1 MLTLPVYLR
10 GNTYYFHTRIFGKQV
25 KKSLHTNDKQT
36 AIIKAL
42 ALVRAC
48 QMAID
53 SSGFNKYKINLNEG
67 ILESDG
73 PEDHANMMVAL
84 QTLLTKVQNEGIAHK
99 EKSKPAPEP
108 APVVEQPGLK
118 ILQVLDQM
126 FLLNDKQKP
135 ATVLA
140 YKNAITEFSKF
151 LGNPNINSVLESDIA
166 RFQVHLKTNGNS
178 TRTVDNKVSVVRALF
193 NFAIRLHYCFIPNPA
208 ANKNIVNK
216 KEHEKN
222 GYAIFELPE
231 MKLIFNSDFMK
242 IAMTKDPDYY
252 WCLVLAVITGCRI
265 SEITSLTKDQFQ
277 YDHLDNLFLKIRDSK
292 TVAGKREIP
301 IPKEIFENRFGAN
314 CKIKGKLF
322 KYEDRLGK
330 GSGNAVSQKFKR
342 HMKVVGV
349 DRPKL
354 VFHSIRK
361 FVNDTF
367 FNLDVPLEPRC
378 YFMGHEID
386 NVNVEKYSN
395 TVTVATLKEK
405 VSVAQITIARELSI
419 PLFVS

>member
-1 MLTLPVYLR
+1 M
-10 GNTYYFHTRIFGKQV
+10 
-25 KKSLHTNDKQT
+25 
-36 AIIKAL
+36 IKAL

-73 PEDHANMMVAL
+73 PEDHANMMSAL
-84 QTLLTKVQNEGIAHK
+84 QILLTKIENEGKAYK
-99 EKSKPAPEP
+99 AKSTT

-118 ILQVLDQM
+118 ILEVLDQM

-151 LGNPNINSVLESDIA
+151 LSNPNINNVLESDIA
-166 RFQVHLKTNGNS
+166 RFQVYLKTKGNS
-178 TRTVDNKVSVVRALF
+178 TRTVDNKVSIVRALF

-208 ANKNIVNK
+208 ANKNIVKK

-242 IAMTKDPDYY
+242 TAMEKDPDYY

-277 YDHLDNLFLKIRDSK
+277 YDHLENMFLKIRDSK

-301 IPKEIFENRFGAN
+301 IPREIFENRFGAN

-342 HMKVVGV
+342 HMKAVGV
-349 DRPKL
+349 DGG
-354 VFHSIRK
+354 VNN
-361 FVNDTF
+361 FV
-367 FNLDVPLEPRC
+367 
-378 YFMGHEID
+378 
-386 NVNVEKYSN
+386 
-395 TVTVATLKEK
+395 
-405 VSVAQITIARELSI
+405 
-419 PLFVS
+419 